1 LFFILMAQLFYG
13 GIGVLAGLTG
23 LSLSTFAALNL
34 PFRWGAKIL
43 FASTGPFLTGLVLSS
58 SGNNPLQEHMASCAQ
73 QAPIIVLKYSGFVL
87 WSVIGSGVL
96 MVKGLKLGGIAV
108 LSLTEI
114 GKRAFESLNV
124 PTKLISKE
132 DFYEWEMVETNSL
145 QTETKRIDEINDSIG
160 DTNES
165 IHMGNVSSEQLYEL
179 VDKMEFSKAD
189 IVNGEAVKIEQKNP
203 EEMKMILLKALT
215 PEII

>member
-1 LFFILMAQLFYG
+1 MAQLFYG

-34 PFRWGAKIL
+34 PLRWGAKII
-43 FASTGPFLTGLVLSS
+43 FASTGPLLTGFILSP

-96 MVKGLKLGGIAV
+96 MVKGLQLGGIAV
-108 LSLTEI
+108 LSLTDI
-114 GKRAFESLNV
+114 GKRAFESLSGV
-124 PTKLISKE
+124 PTKPISKE
-132 DFYEWEMVETNSL
+132 DFYEWEMVEINSL

-160 DTNES
+160 VTNES
-165 IHMGNVSSEQLYEL
+165 IHMGNVSSEQLYEF
-179 VDKMEFSKAD
+179 VDKMEFSNAD
-189 IVNGEAVKIEQKNP
+189 IVNGQAVKIEQKNP
-203 EEMKMILLKALT
+203 EEMKTILLKALT